1 MSLMRAL
8 KGVATGYLGARV
20 DMMAQEAAKKREKD
34 AREQREA
41 EERKKRA
48 EARETAVEGAVKQQR
63 RGSGATSLLTG
74 GRGGMGYFDET
85 L

>member
-1 MSLMRAL
+1 MCVGRP
-8 KGVATGYLGARV
+8 ARPTV
-20 DMMAQEAAKKREKD
+20 QGPTAEEKAEMDAAKKAEKD

-41 EERKKRA
+41 EERRRRD
-48 EARETAVEGAVKQQR
+48 EAREKGLESSAKQHR
-63 RGSGATSLLTG
+63 RGAGATSLLTG

>member
-1 MSLMRAL
+1 MCVGRP
-8 KGVATGYLGARV
+8 ARPTV
-20 DMMAQEAAKKREKD
+20 QGPTAEEKAEMEAAKKAEKD

-41 EERKKRA
+41 EERRRRD
-48 EARETAVEGAVKQQR
+48 EAREKGLESSAKQQR

-74 GRGGMGYFDET
+74 SRGGMGYFDET

>member
-1 MSLMRAL
+1 MCVVPSKPTIQGPTAEEKAEM
-8 KGVATGYLGARV
+8 
-20 DMMAQEAAKKREKD
+20 EAAKKREKD

>member
-1 MSLMRAL
+1 MC
-8 KGVATGYLGARV
+8 VATRRPSGPPPLSA
-20 DMMAQEAAKKREKD
+20 AEKAEQEAAKKAEKD

-41 EERKKRA
+41 EERRRRD
-48 EARETAVEGAVKQQR
+48 EAREKGVETSAKQQR

-74 GRGGMGYFDET
+74 SRGGMGYFDET